1 MNIIK
6 YLIEVEKYLYKYTL
20 IGDNNLINF
29 FKKEEKEIIS
39 NLSIE
44 EAVVKLIRKA
54 NSRGG
59 TDNISIAYLKKE
71 SGDL

>member
-1 MNIIK
+1 MNRIK

-44 EAVVKLIRKA
+44 EKK
-54 NSRGG
+54 
-59 TDNISIAYLKKE
+59 SIMLLFNELKSKKFLYLKWC
-71 SGDL
+71 